1 MSKALSALDINKTID
16 CIRPWKHTFPP
27 IYIYI
32 YIPAL
37 SSLSFSS
44 TSTFFL
50 SFQLDHLME
59 EASPRIRRRAE
70 RISHLSLSEMQLPQS
85 PRGPMEFLSRSWSVS
100 ALEMSKAIAIA
111 PHLLNNSSSYT
122 TTTSIP
128 EDING
133 ETEELLLDDHKAAD
147 SVANANH
154 FSFTNSSATSQLLLE
169 RIMSQSVSSTLHLHA
184 CVYMENFKVLNFWF
198 AFLFFF
204 LKST

>member
-1 MSKALSALDINKTID
+1 MSKALSAMDINKTID
-16 CIRPWKHTFPP
+16 CIQPWKHTFPP

-133 ETEELLLDDHKAAD
+133 ETTETEELLLDDHKAAD

-169 RIMSQSVSSTLHLHA
+169 RIMSQSVSSILHHHSSSCMCIYGEL
-184 CVYMENFKVLNFWF
+184 
-198 AFLFFF
+198 
-204 LKST
+204 